1 MELFWFVFIRICWV
15 LGTILS
21 LREIASSDHIK
32 KQIQESNLGDAPG
45 LLVLLFLLLS
55 MVCALWPIWTSAEIF
70 IKIGR
75 RIKKE

>member
-21 LREIASSDHIK
+21 LWEIANSNDIK
-32 KQIQESNLGDAPG
+32 KHIQESNLGDAPG
-45 LLVLLFLLLS
+45 LLVLLFLLIS
-55 MVCALWPIWTSAEIF
+55 IVCALWPVWTSTEIF

>member
-1 MELFWFVFIRICWV
+1 MELFWFVLIRICWT

-21 LREIASSDHIK
+21 LWEIVISNDIK
-32 KQIQESNLGDAPG
+32 KSIQESNLGDAPG
-45 LLVLLFLLLS
+45 LLVLLFLLIS
-55 MVCALWPIWTSAEIF
+55 IVCALWPIWTSAEIF